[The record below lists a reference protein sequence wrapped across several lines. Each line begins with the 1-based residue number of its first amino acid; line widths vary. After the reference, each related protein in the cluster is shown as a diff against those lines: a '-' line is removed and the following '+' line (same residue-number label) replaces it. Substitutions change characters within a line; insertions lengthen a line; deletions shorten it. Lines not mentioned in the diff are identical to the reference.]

1 MKNLLIRSTLT
12 ALARLGV
19 AEVCVAA
26 GARNAPLITALI
38 ASDGIK
44 LWSFFEER
52 SAAFFAL
59 GRLMADRTPIA
70 VLTTSGTA
78 AAELLPAV
86 IEAYYQGL
94 PLVLVTA
101 DRPRRFRGSGAPQ
114 AIEQKDLFGPYV
126 SACIDVEQGASLSW
140 PARLADKPLHI
151 NVCLDEPLDAEQHG
165 IDFLHHHLPKP
176 LKPGKVPDFTLTGAP
191 GVVIACGLHP
201 HEAREAAPVLEKLG
215 LPVLAEGTSNLWGR
229 RELQPLLLPCAE
241 ASFRALDIGQV
252 IRLGGVPSARW
263 WRDLESR
270 PEVWVT
276 NISRLPFPGL
286 ARKEHVQ
293 TLPWHALETLA
304 QRPKLAPAVFN
315 HHKRAIQPLLDEHP
329 LSEPAWM
336 RELMRRMAAHDRVF
350 IGNSLPIREMNL
362 ALTPP
367 EEGVEFFANRGAN
380 GIDGL
385 VSTWL
390 GTSASSRSSWL
401 VVGDLSAMYDLA
413 APWIMPQLPGGNRRL
428 VLINNHGGKIF
439 SRVKS
444 LSALPD
450 EARQIIE
457 SRHRVSFEPWAQ
469 MWGLSYVR
477 ATKPEHLDDL
487 ADGAVLI
494 EVIPDAG
501 QTEAFYAAMERPV
514 RTGTD

>member
-59 GRLMADRTPIA
+59 GRMMADRMPVA

-101 DRPRRFRGSGAPQ
+101 DRPRRYRGSGAPQ

-126 SACIDVEQGASLSW
+126 SACVDVEQGASISW
-140 PARLADKPLHI
+140 PTRLTDKPLHI
-151 NVCLDEPLDAEQHG
+151 NVCLDEPLDAEHHG
-165 IDFLHHHLPKP
+165 IDFLKHHHQRP
-176 LKPGKVPDFTLTGAP
+176 LNAPPVKDFILSGEPTA
-191 GVVIACGLHP
+191 VIACGLHP
-201 HEAREAAPVLEKLG
+201 HEAREAAPVLAKLG
-215 LPVLAEGTSNLWGR
+215 LPIIAEATSNLWGR
-229 RELQPLLLPCAE
+229 PKLVPLLLPSSE
-241 ASFRALDIGQV
+241 TTFRALDIRQI
-252 IRLGGVPSARW
+252 IRIGAVPSARW
-263 WRDLESR
+263 WRDLENR

-293 TLPWHALETLA
+293 TLPWQALELLA
-304 QRPKLAPAVFN
+304 ERKLAAAVFN
-315 HHKRAIQPLLDEHP
+315 HEKRALQPLLDAHP

-336 RELMRRMAAHDRVF
+336 RKITSHFSAGDRVF
-350 IGNSLPIREMNL
+350 ISNSLPIREMNL
-362 ALTPP
+362 ALKSP
-367 EEGVEFFANRGAN
+367 EEGLEFFANRGAN
-380 GIDGL
+380 GIDGI

-390 GTSASSRSSWL
+390 GTSASVRNSWL
-401 VVGDLSAMYDLA
+401 IIGDLSAMYDLA
-413 APWIMPQLPGGNRRL
+413 APWIMPQLPQGNRKL
-428 VLINNHGGKIF
+428 VVINNRGGKIF

-444 LSALPD
+444 LRSLPN

-457 SRHRVSFEPWAQ
+457 NQHRVTFEPWAA
-469 MWGLSYVR
+469 MWGLGYIR
-477 ATKPEHLDDL
+477 ATKPSHLDKIP
-487 ADGAVLI
+487 DGAYLI
-494 EVIPDAG
+494 EVIPDPDE
-501 QTEAFYAAMERPV
+501 TEAFYASME
-514 RTGTD
+514 